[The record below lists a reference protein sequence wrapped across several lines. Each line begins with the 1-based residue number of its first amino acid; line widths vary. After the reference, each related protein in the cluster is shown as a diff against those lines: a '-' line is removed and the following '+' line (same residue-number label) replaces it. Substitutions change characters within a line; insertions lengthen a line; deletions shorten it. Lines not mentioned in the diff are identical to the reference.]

1 MDNYFDKDFEL
12 RYFEMNKFGEAS
24 PTTILTLLEET
35 AADHCYSIDY
45 GLYDLINQNIGW
57 VLVSGI
63 MNMERYPTYKEKIK
77 IRTWLSSYST
87 VRGVRE
93 NIIYD
98 EQDNIIGT
106 AKGLWI
112 FFDVK
117 RRRPVRIFDD
127 IKNSWSSCQK
137 ESVKYNVVE
146 KIQAIDYAKHIKD
159 FKVNQFDVDMNDH
172 VSNLRYLQWSLESV
186 PDEIIENYY
195 LHSLEGRFIGE
206 AHYGDSIRSL
216 TENDR
221 NEDSFVHTIK
231 TQNNNKV
238 CVTAKTLW
246 KKRLNKSA

>member
-1 MDNYFDKDFEL
+1 MDNYFDKKFEL

-45 GLYDLINQNIGW
+45 GLYDLIDQNIGW

-63 MNMERYPTYKEKIK
+63 MNMERYPSYKEKIK
-77 IRTWLSSYST
+77 IRTWLSSYSA

-98 EQDNIIGT
+98 EQDHIIGT

-112 FFDVK
+112 FFDIK
-117 RRRPVRIFDD
+117 RRRPVQIFDE
-127 IKNSWSSCQK
+127 IKNSWSSNSK
-137 ESVKYNVVE
+137 ESIEYNVVK
-146 KIQAIDYAKHIKD
+146 KIPAIDSTKYSKD
-159 FKVNQFDVDMNDH
+159 FNVNQFDVDMNKH

-186 PDEIIENYY
+186 PDEIIDNYY

-206 AHYGDSIRSL
+206 AHYGDSIRSM
-216 TENDR
+216 TENDLQE
-221 NEDSFVHTIK
+221 NSFMHTIK
-231 TQNNNKV
+231 EQNNNQV

-246 KKRLNKSA
+246 KKRLN

>member
-1 MDNYFDKDFEL
+1 MENYFEKQFEL

-57 VLVSGI
+57 VLVSGV
-63 MNMERYPTYKEKIK
+63 MNMERYPTYKEKIT

-87 VRGVRE
+87 VRGIRE
-93 NIIYD
+93 NVIYD
-98 EQDNIIGT
+98 EDGNIIGT

-117 RRRPVRIFDD
+117 RRRPVGIFDE
-127 IKNSWSSCQK
+127 IKESWSSCNE
-137 ESVKYNVVE
+137 ESVKYNVVK
-146 KIQAIDYAKHIKD
+146 KIAAIDSAKHIKD
-159 FKVNQFDVDMNDH
+159 FNVNQFDVDMNEH

-195 LHSLEGRFIGE
+195 LHSLEGRFTGE
-206 AHYGDSIRSL
+206 AHYGDSIRSM
-216 TENDR
+216 TENDM
-221 NEDSFVHTIK
+221 NENSFVHTIK
-231 TQNNNKV
+231 TQNNDQV

-246 KKRLNKSA
+246 KRRAN